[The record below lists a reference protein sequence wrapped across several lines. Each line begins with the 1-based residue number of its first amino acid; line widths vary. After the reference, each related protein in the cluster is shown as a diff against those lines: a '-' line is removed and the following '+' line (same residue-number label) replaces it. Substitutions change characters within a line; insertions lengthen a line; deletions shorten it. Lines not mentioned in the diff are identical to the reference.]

1 MATRKPKPVRYRR
14 KREGKTN
21 YNKRLKTLLSRKSR
35 LVVRITNQKLIGQI
49 VNFTAKGDKVEIAID
64 SYSLKRLG
72 WNYSGKNLPA
82 AYLTGLSLGKK
93 ALSAGIKEAILD
105 TGLVSPLIKSK
116 IYAFLK
122 GAIDAGLNV
131 VHSDKIFPSEE
142 RISGQHVQDYA
153 AQLKEKDSVAYEK
166 QFAQYLKNKALP
178 EKMVE
183 VFNKVKNQIM
193 S

>member
-1 MATRKPKPVRYRR
+1 
-14 KREGKTN
+14 
-21 YNKRLKTLLSRKSR
+21 LKTLLSRKSR